1 MLTIQGLSY
10 AYSDRFLFK
19 NLSFDLNS
27 GELIQLKGRNGSGK
41 TTLIKVL
48 CGILK
53 NYEGSIS
60 YDNWLNLGERNE
72 IFYLGHKNALKDN
85 LTVLENLKYDYRSDG
100 IELSRLKENL
110 AALGL
115 ENYLFTKVSD
125 LSEGQKRKIILSCFL
140 ASNKSIYL
148 LDEPLINLD
157 EESKK
162 IVSLEIENKINSG
175 SSIVFTSH
183 EKNIL
188 ATKDINLDE
197 YATWFF

>member
-19 NLSFDLNS
+19 NLSFDLNP

-60 YDNWLNLGERNE
+60 YDNDLNLGERNE

-100 IELSRLKENL
+100 IELGRLKENL
-110 AALGL
+110 AILGL
-115 ENYLFTKVSD
+115 ETYLFTKVSD
-125 LSEGQKRKIILSCFL
+125 LSEGQKRKIILSCFI
-140 ASNKSIYL
+140 ASDKPIYL

-162 IVSLEIENKINSG
+162 IVSSEIENKINSG
-175 SSIVFTSH
+175 ASVLFTSH

-197 YATWFF
+197 YAT

>member
-19 NLSFDLNS
+19 NLSFDLNP
-27 GELIQLKGRNGSGK
+27 GELIQLKGSNGSGK

-53 NYEGSIS
+53 NYEGNIS
-60 YDNWLNLGERNE
+60 YDNGLNLGERNE

-100 IELSRLKENL
+100 IELARLKENL

-115 ENYLFTKVSD
+115 ENYIFTKVSD

-162 IVSLEIENKINSG
+162 VVSSEIENKINSG
-175 SSIVFTSH
+175 SSIIFTSH

-188 ATKDINLDE
+188 ATKDINLDK
-197 YATWFF
+197 YAT

>member
-19 NLSFDLNS
+19 NLSFDLIP

-60 YDNWLNLGERNE
+60 FVNNVDSEERNE

-100 IELSRLKENL
+100 IELTRLKENL
-110 AALGL
+110 ATLGL
-115 ENYLFTKVSD
+115 ENYLFSKVSD
-125 LSEGQKRKIILSCFL
+125 LSEGQKRKIILSCFM

-162 IVSLEIENKINSG
+162 IVSSEIENKINGG

-197 YATWFF
+197 YAT

>member
-19 NLSFDLNS
+19 NLSFDLNP

-60 YDNWLNLGERNE
+60 FDNDLNLGERNE

-188 ATKDINLDE
+188 ATKDINLDK
-197 YATWFF
+197 YAT

>member
-60 YDNWLNLGERNE
+60 FVNFDNSEERNE

-188 ATKDINLDE
+188 ATKDINLDK
-197 YATWFF
+197 YAT

>member
-1 MLTIQGLSY
+1 M
-10 AYSDRFLFK
+10 
-19 NLSFDLNS
+19 
-27 GELIQLKGRNGSGK
+27 
-41 TTLIKVL
+41 
-48 CGILK
+48 
-53 NYEGSIS
+53 
-60 YDNWLNLGERNE
+60 
-72 IFYLGHKNALKDN
+72 GHKNALKDN

-100 IELSRLKENL
+100 IELARLKENL

-188 ATKDINLDE
+188 ATKDINLDK
-197 YATWFF
+197 YAT

>member
-19 NLSFDLNS
+19 NLSFDLVP

-60 YDNWLNLGERNE
+60 LVNNLDSEGRNE

-100 IELSRLKENL
+100 IELTRLKENL
-110 AALGL
+110 ATLGL
-115 ENYLFTKVSD
+115 ENYLFSKVSD
-125 LSEGQKRKIILSCFL
+125 LSEGQKRKIILSCFM

-162 IVSLEIENKINSG
+162 IVSSEIENKINGG
-175 SSIVFTSH
+175 SSIIFTSH

-197 YATWFF
+197 YAT

>member
-19 NLSFDLNS
+19 NLSFDLNP

-60 YDNWLNLGERNE
+60 YDNGLNLGERNE

-110 AALGL
+110 AVLGL

-162 IVSLEIENKINSG
+162 IVSSEIENKINSG

-188 ATKDINLDE
+188 ATKDINLDK
-197 YATWFF
+197 YAT

>member
-19 NLSFDLNS
+19 NLSFDLIP

-60 YDNWLNLGERNE
+60 FENNVDSEDRNE

-85 LTVLENLKYDYRSDG
+85 LTVLENLKYDYRCDG
-100 IELSRLKENL
+100 IELTKLKENL
-110 AALGL
+110 ATLGL
-115 ENYLFTKVSD
+115 ENYLFSKVSD
-125 LSEGQKRKIILSCFL
+125 LSEGQKRKIILSCFM

-162 IVSLEIENKINSG
+162 IVSSEIENKINGG

-197 YATWFF
+197 YAT

>member
-19 NLSFDLNS
+19 NLSFDLNP

-60 YDNWLNLGERNE
+60 YDNVLNLGERNE

-85 LTVLENLKYDYRSDG
+85 LTVLENLNMT
-100 IELSRLKENL
+100 IEAMELN
-110 AALGL
+110 
-115 ENYLFTKVSD
+115 
-125 LSEGQKRKIILSCFL
+125 
-140 ASNKSIYL
+140 
-148 LDEPLINLD
+148 
-157 EESKK
+157 
-162 IVSLEIENKINSG
+162 
-175 SSIVFTSH
+175 
-183 EKNIL
+183 
-188 ATKDINLDE
+188 
-197 YATWFF
+197 

>member
-19 NLSFDLNS
+19 NLSFDLIP

-60 YDNWLNLGERNE
+60 FENNVDSEDRNE

-85 LTVLENLKYDYRSDG
+85 LTVLENLKYDYRCDG
-100 IELSRLKENL
+100 IELTKLKENL
-110 AALGL
+110 ATLGL

-125 LSEGQKRKIILSCFL
+125 LSEGQKRKIILSCFM

-162 IVSLEIENKINSG
+162 IVSSEIENKINSG

-188 ATKDINLDE
+188 ATKDINLDK
-197 YATWFF
+197 YAT

>member
-19 NLSFDLNS
+19 NLSFDLNP

-60 YDNWLNLGERNE
+60 YDNGLNLGERNE

-110 AALGL
+110 AVLGL

-188 ATKDINLDE
+188 ATKDINLDK
-197 YATWFF
+197 YAT

>member
-60 YDNWLNLGERNE
+60 FVNFDNSEEQNE
-72 IFYLGHKNALKDN
+72 IFYLGIKM
-85 LTVLENLKYDYRSDG
+85 
-100 IELSRLKENL
+100 LSK
-110 AALGL
+110 
-115 ENYLFTKVSD
+115 T
-125 LSEGQKRKIILSCFL
+125 I
-140 ASNKSIYL
+140 
-148 LDEPLINLD
+148 
-157 EESKK
+157 
-162 IVSLEIENKINSG
+162 
-175 SSIVFTSH
+175 
-183 EKNIL
+183 
-188 ATKDINLDE
+188 
-197 YATWFF
+197 

>member
-19 NLSFDLNS
+19 NLSFDLIP

-60 YDNWLNLGERNE
+60 LVNNLDSEGRNE

-100 IELSRLKENL
+100 IELTKLKENL
-110 AALGL
+110 ATLGL
-115 ENYLFTKVSD
+115 ENYLFSKVSD
-125 LSEGQKRKIILSCFL
+125 LSEGQKRKIILSCFM

-162 IVSLEIENKINSG
+162 IVSSEIENKINGG

-197 YATWFF
+197 YTT

>member
-19 NLSFDLNS
+19 NLSFDLNP
-27 GELIQLKGRNGSGK
+27 GETIQLKGRNGSGK

-53 NYEGSIS
+53 NYEGKIS
-60 YDNWLNLGERNE
+60 FFTSSRSDVQNE
-72 IFYLGHKNALKDN
+72 IFYLGHKNALKDD
-85 LTVLENLKYDYRSDG
+85 LTIIENLKYDFRSDE
-100 IELSRLKENL
+100 IELAKLKDAL
-110 AALGL
+110 RTLGL
-115 ENYLFTKVSD
+115 EAYLFTKVSD
-125 LSEGQKRKIILSCFL
+125 LSEGQKRKIILSSFI

-162 IVSLEIENKINSG
+162 IVSREINNKIEKG
-175 SSIVFTSH
+175 ASIVFTSH
-183 EKNIL
+183 EENIL
-188 ATKDINLDE
+188 AIKDINLDE
-197 YATWFF
+197 YQA

>member
-19 NLSFDLNS
+19 NLSFDLNP

-60 YDNWLNLGERNE
+60 NDNGLNLGERNE

-110 AALGL
+110 AVLGL

-188 ATKDINLDE
+188 ETKDNNLDK
-197 YATWFF
+197 YAT

>member
-19 NLSFDLNS
+19 NLSFDLNP

-60 YDNWLNLGERNE
+60 FVNFDNSEEQNE

-100 IELSRLKENL
+100 IELARLEENL
-110 AALGL
+110 AILGL

-188 ATKDINLDE
+188 ATKDINLDK
-197 YATWFF
+197 YAT

>member
-19 NLSFDLNS
+19 NLSFDLIP

-60 YDNWLNLGERNE
+60 FVNNVDSEERNE

-100 IELSRLKENL
+100 IELTKLKENL
-110 AALGL
+110 ATLGL
-115 ENYLFTKVSD
+115 ENYLFSKVSD
-125 LSEGQKRKIILSCFL
+125 LSEGQKRKIILSCFM

-162 IVSLEIENKINSG
+162 IVSSEIENKINGG

-197 YATWFF
+197 YAT

>member
-19 NLSFDLNS
+19 NLSFDLVP

-60 YDNWLNLGERNE
+60 LVNNLDSEGRNE

-100 IELSRLKENL
+100 IELTRLKENL
-110 AALGL
+110 ATLGL
-115 ENYLFTKVSD
+115 ENYLFSKVSD
-125 LSEGQKRKIILSCFL
+125 LSEGQKRKIILSCFM

-162 IVSLEIENKINSG
+162 IVSSEIENK
-175 SSIVFTSH
+175 
-183 EKNIL
+183 
-188 ATKDINLDE
+188 
-197 YATWFF
+197 

>member
-19 NLSFDLNS
+19 NLSFDLIP

-60 YDNWLNLGERNE
+60 FVNNVDSEERNE

-100 IELSRLKENL
+100 IELTKLKENL
-110 AALGL
+110 ATLGL
-115 ENYLFTKVSD
+115 ENYLFSKVSD
-125 LSEGQKRKIILSCFL
+125 LSEGQKRKIILSCFM

-162 IVSLEIENKINSG
+162 IVSSEIENKINGG

-197 YATWFF
+197 YAI